1 MNTES
6 ASQKL
11 SSRRSK
17 KRILLTLV
25 LAILVWPF
33 PAWLA
38 ARLLIVS
45 APLERAD
52 AIVLLSGSSSLKERA
67 LRVSQLYAEGK
78 APLIILTND
87 GHRGSWSNAEQ
98 RNPFY
103 YEATIMELVRL
114 GVPKEKI
121 EVLMQTVSS
130 TYEEAMLLRGHLQ
143 KKPVSSILIV
153 TSAYHSRRALWTFN
167 RVFAGSNVLVGLESA
182 PPGRQTPPAWIWW
195 LRAHGWQ
202 SVAGEY
208 VKLINYWLR
217 Y

>member
-33 PAWLA
+33 TAWLA

-87 GHRGSWSNAEQ
+87 GHRGSWSSAEQ

-103 YEATIMELVRL
+103 YEVTIRELVRL

-121 EVLMQTVSS
+121 EVLMQPVSS
-130 TYEEAMLLRGHLQ
+130 TYEEAILLRGHLQ

-153 TSAYHSRRALWTFN
+153 TSSYHSRRALWTFN

-182 PPGRQTPPAWIWW
+182 PSGWQTPPAWIWW
-195 LRAHGWQ
+195 LRAKGWQ